1 MNDDQITVLARE
13 YAEEENPI
21 ESYSDTM
28 FERAID
34 LSISRGE
41 ALRVLTWLTR
51 RYYLIEKSKVEE
63 EYHEVK
69 FTCGNVDPCSDTF
82 VSSLAQKSLL
92 DRLFPELSK
101 TSARTSKK
109 KKKGLYRSNKEA
121 KVGETIECPPVCH
134 TKFIKRQ
141 YSQAFCCGH
150 CKDRFHNMRC
160 KDRHKYNDSGD
171 DNPYDSF
178 SDEAMDLGIADYNTD

>member
-1 MNDDQITVLARE
+1 MDDNQITALARE
-13 YAEEENPI
+13 YAEEIIKGKPSEELPNCLKN
-21 ESYSDTM
+21 SMLTM
-28 FERAID
+28 NTEYIAEIFR
-34 LSISRGE
+34 
-41 ALRVLTWLTR
+41 WLTR

-69 FTCGNVDPCSDTF
+69 LTYGNVDPCSGTF
-82 VSSLAQKSLL
+82 VSSIAQKSLL

-101 TSARTSKK
+101 TSAGMSKK

-121 KVGETIECPPVCH
+121 KVGEAIERPVCH